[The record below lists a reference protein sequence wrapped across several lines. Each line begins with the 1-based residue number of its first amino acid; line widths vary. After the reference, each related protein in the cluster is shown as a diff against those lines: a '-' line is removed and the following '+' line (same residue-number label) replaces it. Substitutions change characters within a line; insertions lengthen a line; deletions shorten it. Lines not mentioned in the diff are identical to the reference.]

1 MASIIAP
8 QPQAIVPA
16 RPGLQHWPY
25 QVQKKVKAIGKP
37 FTNQFFTWKIQGY
50 NAQQEHCSDAGRE
63 SDVSQQSIC
72 AVLVPFPFPP
82 SLPLRE
88 QRTIPVTRKPS
99 GAQIHDASSSSD
111 YGMLDASSDS
121 DSERGVVPPS
131 EQPAALHC
139 TRLSPLRDLCLTT
152 LPAQLPAQRCSQPA
166 TPDPVSQQELRRP
179 VQKTLTTHRS
189 RALRRDADGK
199 NRLDARSQRRLTRPT
214 LPSFGH
220 VVRTTATE
228 DCTQQR
234 PQHHTR
240 PYSCTSRSEHC
251 CSGCCPDTLCPFK
264 VFGDTQRC
272 RRLELSG

>member
-1 MASIIAP
+1 MASIIVP

-16 RPGLQHWPY
+16 RPAFQHWPY

-50 NAQQEHCSDAGRE
+50 NAQQEQCSDTGGE
-63 SDVSQQSIC
+63 PDGLSQQSIC
-72 AVLVPFPFPP
+72 AVLVPFPLPP
-82 SLPLRE
+82 PLPLRE
-88 QRTIPVTRKPS
+88 QRTIPVTWEPS
-99 GAQIHDASSSSD
+99 GAPIHDASSSSD
-111 YGMLDASSDS
+111 YDMRDASSDS

-131 EQPAALHC
+131 DQPAALHC

-152 LPAQLPAQRCSQPA
+152 LPAELATQRCSQPA
-166 TPDPVSQQELRRP
+166 SPDPALQELRRT
-179 VQKTLTTHRS
+179 VRTTLTTRRS
-189 RALRRDADGK
+189 RTLRHDADGK
-199 NRLDARSQRRLTRPT
+199 NRLDGRSQRRLTRPT

-220 VVRTTATE
+220 VVRTTAI

-234 PQHHTR
+234 PQHRTR
-240 PYSCTSRSEHC
+240 PYSCTSRYDHC

-264 VFGDTQRC
+264 VFGHAQPC